1 MSCYL
6 RHMKDILDEA
16 GIEVT
21 GENRK
26 QIDQAIHMTVDV
38 AYKNCSVTW
47 KKIKSDIKK
56 TKVFWEIKEN
66 KYLMR
71 TIHK

>member
-21 GENRK
+21 KENRK
-26 QIDQAIHMTVDV
+26 QIDQAIHQAVDV
-38 AYKNCSVTW
+38 AYKNCSVTC
-47 KKIKSDIKK
+47 KKIKTDIKDDDEK
-56 TKVFWEIKEN
+56 RQAFFEQLKAAVS
-66 KYLMR
+66 
-71 TIHK
+71 

>member
-21 GENRK
+21 RENRK
-26 QIDQAIHMTVDV
+26 QIDQAIHRTVDV

-47 KKIKSDIKK
+47 KKIKTDIKDDEEKRRAFIEQLK
-56 TKVFWEIKEN
+56 TAVG
-66 KYLMR
+66 
-71 TIHK
+71 